1 MLAPVSITGI
11 GKCVPQKVV
20 TNDELTQL
28 VETSDE
34 WISKRTGIRS
44 RHIAVEETAISLAV
58 SAAKDALTMSGEAP
72 EDVGVI
78 VACTITGEELTPS
91 LAGRVQK
98 ALNIPV
104 CAAMDVSAG
113 CTGFVYALVTAAS
126 LMDALN
132 QDVAIVVASE
142 LMSKYC
148 DWTDRA
154 TCVLFGDGAG
164 ALVLKR
170 SEVARLL
177 HPILSATPDLDDV
190 ILVKKENRGTPFTGE
205 VESPRESI
213 RMKGADVF
221 TYAVAVL
228 ENTLNE
234 LSARCGDHPID
245 KIVPH
250 QANEKIIDFV
260 IRTMEFGREQ
270 FFVNIANYANTSSA
284 SIPIAL
290 CDAWESGWLHAGDRI
305 AIVGFGSGLTSGG
318 AVIDWTLQNKK
329 ENN

>member
-11 GKCVPQKVV
+11 GKCVPTKVV
-20 TNDELTQL
+20 TNDDLAQI

-44 RHIAVEETAISLAV
+44 RHVAVEETATSLAV
-58 SAAKDALTMSGEAP
+58 SAAKDALAMSGEAL
-72 EDVGVI
+72 ESVGVI
-78 VACTITGEELTPS
+78 VACTITGDELTPS

-98 ALNIPV
+98 ALNVPV
-104 CAAMDVSAG
+104 CAALDVSAG

-126 LMDALN
+126 LMDTLN

-142 LMSKYC
+142 LMTKYC

-170 SEVARLL
+170 SEIPHLL
-177 HPILSATPDLDDV
+177 HPILSATPDVDDV
-190 ILVKKENRGTPFTGE
+190 IVVKKEARSTPFSGE
-205 VESPRESI
+205 VYPKRESI

-221 TYAVAVL
+221 TYAVGVM
-228 ENTLNE
+228 EHTLDE
-234 LSARCGDHPID
+234 LSALCGDHPID

-260 IRTMEFGREQ
+260 IRTKKFAREQ

-290 CDAWESGWLHAGDRI
+290 CDAWESGWLHAGDRVAI
-305 AIVGFGSGLTSGG
+305 AGFGSGLTSGG

>member
-11 GKCVPQKVV
+11 GKCVPEKVV
-20 TNDELTQL
+20 TNDDLTAF

-34 WISKRTGIRS
+34 WISKRTGIHA
-44 RHIAVEETAISLAV
+44 RHVAVEETAVSLAIQ
-58 SAAKDALTMSGEAP
+58 ATKDALSMSGELP
-72 EDVGVI
+72 ESVGVI
-78 VACTITGEELTPS
+78 IACTITAEELTPS
-91 LAGRVQK
+91 LAGCVQK
-98 ALNIPV
+98 ALGIPQ

-126 LMDALN
+126 LMDTLN
-132 QDVAIVVASE
+132 KDVAIVVASE
-142 LMSKYC
+142 IMTKYC

-164 ALVLKR
+164 AVVLKR

-177 HPILSATPDLDDV
+177 HPILSATPDVDDV
-190 ILVKKENRGTPFTGE
+190 IVVKKEARSTPFTGE
-205 VESPRESI
+205 VASQRESI

-221 TYAVAVL
+221 TYAVGVM
-228 ENTLNE
+228 EETLKE
-234 LSARCGDHPID
+234 LSVRCGEKPID

-260 IRTMEFGREQ
+260 IRTKKFGREQ

-290 CDAWESGWLHAGDRI
+290 CDAWESGWLNAGDRI

-318 AVIDWTLQNKK
+318 AVIDWTIQNKK

>member
-11 GKCVPQKVV
+11 GKCVPEKVV
-20 TNDELTQL
+20 TNDELTTI

-44 RHIAVEETAISLAV
+44 RHVVKEETALSMA
-58 SAAKDALTMSGEAP
+58 SAAARDALVMSGLQPEAI
-72 EDVGVI
+72 GVI
-78 VACTITGEELTPS
+78 VACTITADDLTPS
-91 LAGRVQK
+91 LAGSVQK
-98 ALNIPV
+98 ALGIPH

-113 CTGFVYALVTAAS
+113 CTGFLYALVSAAS
-126 LMDALN
+126 LMDALHK
-132 QDVAIVVASE
+132 DAAIVVASE
-142 LMSKYC
+142 IMTKYI
-148 DWTDRA
+148 DWTDRS

-170 SEVARLL
+170 SEIAHLL
-177 HPILSATPDLDDV
+177 HPILSATPDTDDV
-190 ILVKKENRGTPFTGE
+190 IVVKKENRSTPFTAGYE
-205 VESPRESI
+205 VQRESI

-221 TYAVAVL
+221 TYAVGVM
-228 ENTLNE
+228 ESTLRRLAE
-234 LSARCGDHPID
+234 QCGEKPYN

-260 IRTMEFGREQ
+260 IRTMQFKREQ

-290 CDAWESGWLHAGDRI
+290 CDAWESGWLHAGDRVAI
-305 AIVGFGSGLTSGG
+305 AGFGSGLTSGG
-318 AVIDWTLQNKK
+318 AVIDWTIQNKK

>member
-11 GKCVPQKVV
+11 GKCVPEKVV
-20 TNDELTQL
+20 SNDELTAI

-34 WISKRTGIRS
+34 WISKRTGIRA
-44 RHIAVEETAISLAV
+44 RHVAVEETATSLAV
-58 SAAKDALTMSGEAP
+58 SAVKDALTMSGENP
-72 EDVGVI
+72 GDVGVI
-78 VACTITGEELTPS
+78 VACTITGDDLTPS
-91 LAGRVQK
+91 LAGQVQK
-98 ALNIPV
+98 ALGIPQ

-126 LMDALN
+126 LMDTLN

-142 LMSKYC
+142 IMTKYC
-148 DWTDRA
+148 DWSDRA

-164 ALVLKR
+164 AVVLKR
-170 SEVARLL
+170 SDVAHLL
-177 HPILSATPDLDDV
+177 HPILSATPDTDDV
-190 ILVKKENRGTPFTGE
+190 IVVKKEARSTPFTGA
-205 VESPRESI
+205 VESNRESI

-221 TYAVAVL
+221 TYAVGVM
-228 ENTLNE
+228 EETLKE
-234 LSARCGDHPID
+234 LSVRCGDHPID

-260 IRTMEFGREQ
+260 IRTRTFAREQ

-329 ENN
+329 ENK

>member
-11 GKCVPQKVV
+11 GKCVPEKTV
-20 TNDELTQL
+20 TNDDLAQL

-44 RHIAVEETAISLAV
+44 RHVAVEETATGLAI
-58 SAAKDALTMSGEAP
+58 SAARDALAMSGEAP
-72 EDVGVI
+72 ESVGVI
-78 VACTITGEELTPS
+78 VACTITGDDLTPS
-91 LAGRVQK
+91 LAGRLQK
-98 ALNIPV
+98 ALGIPA

-126 LMDALN
+126 LMDTL
-132 QDVAIVVASE
+132 QKDVAIVVASE
-142 LMSKYC
+142 IMSKYC
-148 DWTDRA
+148 DWSDRA

-164 ALVLKR
+164 AVVIRR
-170 SEVARLL
+170 SERARIL
-177 HPILSATPDLDDV
+177 HPVLAAAPDVDDV
-190 ILVKKENRGTPFTGE
+190 IVLKKEERATPFTGA
-205 VESPRESI
+205 VESAKESI

-221 TYAVAVL
+221 TYAVAVM
-228 ENTLNE
+228 ENTLNQLTE
-234 LSARCGDHPID
+234 RCTDKPID
-245 KIVPH
+245 KFVPH

-260 IRTMEFGREQ
+260 VRSMKLPREN

-290 CDAWESGWLHAGDRI
+290 CDAMESGWLNAGDRI

-318 AVIDWTLQNKK
+318 AVIDWTIQNKK
-329 ENN
+329 ENQ

>member
-11 GKCVPQKVV
+11 GKCVPEKVV
-20 TNDELTQL
+20 TNDDLAKI

-44 RHIAVEETAISLAV
+44 RHVAVEETATGLAV
-58 SAAKDALTMSGEAP
+58 SAARDALAMSGEEA
-72 EDVGVI
+72 ESVGVI
-78 VACTITGEELTPS
+78 VACTITGDELTPS

-104 CAAMDVSAG
+104 CTAMDVSAG

-126 LMDALN
+126 LMDTL
-132 QDVAIVVASE
+132 QKDVAIVVASE
-142 LMSKYC
+142 LMTKYC

-164 ALVLKR
+164 AVVLKR

-177 HPILSATPDLDDV
+177 HPILSATPDVEDV
-190 ILVKKENRGTPFTGE
+190 IVVKKEERGTPFTGP

-221 TYAVAVL
+221 TYAVGVM

-234 LSARCGDHPID
+234 LSARCEDKPID

-260 IRTMEFGREQ
+260 IRTKTFGREQ
-270 FFVNIANYANTSSA
+270 FFVNIATYANTSSA

-290 CDAWESGWLHAGDRI
+290 CDALESGWLNAGDRV

-318 AVIDWTLQNKK
+318 AVIDWTIPNK
-329 ENN
+329 